1 MLGRIFLNHS
11 FGSDFCV
18 LPKRACQELKC
29 PAWWVPDAVPSDEEA
44 ALTARWFSWLT
55 ALSGRH
61 SEQGGEQRRHIPY
74 LLHLLFTNE
83 DQHKGAATLFPE
95 VGGRKPHPSPGEVPQ
110 KGWVSLAYKLTWGH
124 WNCAGCCLHTQE
136 GICSGS
142 LVMIKPSLYSSR
154 YSRNGQWLPD
164 YGLGRKNIKVM
175 W

>member
-1 MLGRIFLNHS
+1 MDLGRIFLNHS

-61 SEQGGEQRRHIPY
+61 SEQGEEQRRHIPY
-74 LLHLLFTNE
+74 LLHLLFTNQ

-95 VGGRKPHPSPGEVPQ
+95 VGGRKLHPSPGEVPQ
-110 KGWVSLAYKLTWGH
+110 KGWVSLAYKLT
-124 WNCAGCCLHTQE
+124 
-136 GICSGS
+136 
-142 LVMIKPSLYSSR
+142 
-154 YSRNGQWLPD
+154 
-164 YGLGRKNIKVM
+164 NIKIVNTEIVQDAVYTPRKEFIVKSSHDKAISLFK
-175 W
+175 